1 MDNYFE
7 HQIISPRYSWQQI
20 PKTKS
25 LLQLI
30 AFSVCVITAIT
41 VIQDL
46 IHSRLHNYSF
56 YLSESI
62 LFKTFWFLFFPLLF
76 FQWQN
81 LRKTNTQ
88 GVLWKLVVV
97 LIPVLAHLLLMPL
110 VVLVVSAIFYSHT
123 FRYYQTLTYTIAED
137 IYKLLLIYS
146 LLPFVLQFF
155 FARTQSEGKETDT
168 ITVPTKVEVDPKPHS
183 AILESIVISN
193 GRNYTPIEV
202 SSILYIRAATPYV
215 AIQLE
220 GKRYLHTETL
230 KSISEKLD
238 KLTFVRVHKSTI
250 VNLRKVASFKSR
262 LNGDYDL
269 LLKNGDKLR
278 LSRNYAENFKRFFQ
292 SRPQLNQ

>member
-7 HQIISPRYSWQQI
+7 QQIFSPTDGRQQI

-30 AFSVCVITAIT
+30 AFSLSAITAIT

-56 YLSESI
+56 YFSESL
-62 LFKTFWFLFFPLLF
+62 LFKSFWFIFFPLLF
-76 FQWQN
+76 FQLQY
-81 LRKTNTQ
+81 LKKTNTQ
-88 GVLWKLVVV
+88 GVRRRMVAVV
-97 LIPVLAHLLLMPL
+97 IPSLAHLLLMPL
-110 VVLVVSAIFYSHT
+110 VVFVISAVFYSHT
-123 FRYYQTLTYTIAED
+123 YRYYQTLTYTVADD

-146 LLPFVLQFF
+146 LFPFLFQFF
-155 FARTQSEGKETDT
+155 FIRAKSEGNETDT
-168 ITVPTKVEVDPKPHS
+168 ITGPTKVENETKPYTGV
-183 AILESIVISN
+183 LESLIISN

-202 SSILYIRAATPYV
+202 NSILYIRAATPYV
-215 AIQLE
+215 AIHLE

-230 KSISEKLD
+230 KSINEKLD
-238 KLTFVRVHKSTI
+238 KLEFVRVHKSTI

-269 LLKNGDKLR
+269 LLENGDKLR